1 MLQLILGFLGSY
13 LGSYLA
19 LLGSHLGFYL
29 FAVRQSL
36 SVGCISVVELC
47 PHVSLGFFVSSPT
60 PFCLEHVLSSAGF
73 LLLRLST
80 QYVVRCPSLD
90 GIPLCVSWYGSCMAL
105 FLTLVLPARGSV
117 LQTLFFFFAW
127 AGWDPRCPW
136 LQSRLLACRRR
147 ALAPAI
153 LAAACGR
160 PALRFGLSRF
170 LSASCLHCGIYMFP
184 LRSCSL
190 IRSVTLCVDCFL
202 DIWFRGVC
210 SSEHL
215 RFIPDWTVFSLSG
228 RILLGNFRFYMSGSH
243 ARGNRHRLLVL
254 CFALTSLLGAGAQL
268 CRIQRNFCVC
278 SHSIFVFVPVVV
290 HRVPLSVLRFGSH
303 LLSVLW
309 SLLSRMGSC
318 RGAYICFPQM
328 RL

>member
-1 MLQLILGFLGSY
+1 
-13 LGSYLA
+13 
-19 LLGSHLGFYL
+19 
-29 FAVRQSL
+29 
-36 SVGCISVVELC
+36 
-47 PHVSLGFFVSSPT
+47 
-60 PFCLEHVLSSAGF
+60 
-73 LLLRLST
+73 
-80 QYVVRCPSLD
+80 
-90 GIPLCVSWYGSCMAL
+90 MAL
-105 FLTLVLPARGSV
+105 FQTLVLPARGSV

-127 AGWDPRCPW
+127 AGRDPRCPW

-215 RFIPDWTVFSLSG
+215 RFILDWTVFSLWPNFG
-228 RILLGNFRFYMSGSH
+228 GLGNFRFCMSGNH

-278 SHSIFVFVPVVV
+278 SHPIFVFVPVVV
-290 HRVPLSVLRFGSH
+290 HRVLAGRLPYGLTLYGHTCCSDVTVHFVDANRTQMSLSNLYVS
-303 LLSVLW
+303 S
-309 SLLSRMGSC
+309 SLLSSSCLRLTGSLRVDC
-318 RGAYICFPQM
+318 HTA
-328 RL
+328 